1 MECVIKENIKY
12 WIKFS
17 VWANIRMEI
26 AASSTGWRFTDY
38 RLGKIVQVEDVS
50 YSSQDLPEILCL
62 SKISLWAKNISCS
75 WSTLHTVMSD
85 QTKICTLLNLCQYL
99 TLKKIV
105 HSKCNLA
112 TFNIHKDRLLSKE
125 YSHHTPLFSLTSRR
139 HTKLYLFIYLCKVVK
154 WTSFVY
160 SKCKC
165 ASIH

>member
-1 MECVIKENIKY
+1 MSFLVIDFSKLFSIFATLSSIGVCVIKENKKN

-50 YSSQDLPEILCL
+50 YSSQDLPGILCL

-75 WSTLHTVMSD
+75 WSTLHSVMSD

-99 TLKKIV
+99 TLEEN
-105 HSKCNLA
+105 C
-112 TFNIHKDRLLSKE
+112 TFKMQFGNI
-125 YSHHTPLFSLTSRR
+125 
-139 HTKLYLFIYLCKVVK
+139 
-154 WTSFVY
+154 
-160 SKCKC
+160 
-165 ASIH
+165 